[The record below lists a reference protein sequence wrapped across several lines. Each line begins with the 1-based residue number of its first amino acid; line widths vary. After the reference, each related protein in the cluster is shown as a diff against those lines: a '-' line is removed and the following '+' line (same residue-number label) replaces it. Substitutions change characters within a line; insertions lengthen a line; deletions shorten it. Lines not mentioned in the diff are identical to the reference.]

1 MKKLYAVL
9 QLAKT
14 TVRPVA
20 NCAGSTRGAA
30 GKSLDLRADT
40 LARPLRGITAMLSR
54 KARERSNRNEAVTL
68 QRGRSRIERIGLEV
82 DVAYHMAKDGFS
94 SARYQIVC

>member
-1 MKKLYAVL
+1 
-9 QLAKT
+9 
-14 TVRPVA
+14 
-20 NCAGSTRGAA
+20 
-30 GKSLDLRADT
+30 
-40 LARPLRGITAMLSR
+40 MLSR